1 MSAASSRSIAS
12 TATLEALE
20 LGVFRRL
27 LEREAVSDAGR
38 AAIADLTPSAD
49 AKDLAA
55 KFCRG
60 REVEALLEDGA
71 LVPSF
76 DDEILPLLERLENE
90 RGSLLG
96 PDLLALRF
104 LLRTTTAALARIED
118 AEPPGP
124 GLTELARAQPEA
136 ADLETALERV
146 LDDRGGVREDASP
159 ALVAAARQAR
169 RSRQAVYSQLERY
182 VREHSEHLAEETMPL
197 HAGRLVLLLR
207 SGAKGKLRGLVHGRS
222 ATGKSLYF
230 EPMDAVEGNN
240 RLQEALAAQEEER
253 RRLLE
258 ELIEKLFQG
267 RERLRARTEL
277 LAELDLRQAA
287 VRWGRRAG
295 AEWIEPGAERALELL
310 EARHPLLDPELASL
324 RRRALGQA
332 GHTGEV
338 VPLTLRL
345 DADERVLVVTGPNA
359 GGKTV
364 ALKTAGLL
372 VVLAHCGL
380 PIPAAAGSRVP
391 RLERVVATVGD
402 DQDLLADRST
412 FSGRLLRLQEA
423 WAGAGPDSLVLLDE
437 LGSGT
442 DPEEGAALA
451 VALLEELVRGRAL
464 AVLTSHLTPLA
475 AAALDLDGAGCAAME
490 FDPASGEP
498 TFELVPG
505 PPGSS
510 EAIALAR
517 RLGLPDRWLSRAEEL
532 LGPGHRRMQDLL
544 REVETL
550 RDELATERRETRRR
564 RRELDAELELAGT
577 EREELERQRT
587 ALDRDL
593 RARLEEFRQQV
604 TTELRTEYK
613 RLREE
618 LAAGRKK
625 GLVGKAVDRLFEEA
639 PVPPRPASA
648 TGPIEVGASVRHAS
662 LGWVGEVGKVD
673 GKRVEV
679 LVGGK
684 RLRCRLDDLETVA
697 APPPASSL
705 KPAKARK
712 ASLDLDE
719 PAEPGEIH
727 LRGERVEEALERL
740 DGYLDRALLAGSSEV
755 RVVHGHGTGRLKKAV
770 RSHLKNHPAV
780 AGWRPGG
787 RGEGGDGA
795 TVVTLA
801 G

>member
-1 MSAASSRSIAS
+1 MSAPSSRSIAS
-12 TATLEALE
+12 TTTLEALE

-27 LEREAVSDAGR
+27 LAREAVSDAGR
-38 AAIADLTPSAD
+38 AAIAVLMPSAD
-49 AKDLAA
+49 TEELAA
-55 KFCRG
+55 RFCRG
-60 REVEALLEDGA
+60 REVEAMLEDGA
-71 LVPSF
+71 LLPSF
-76 DDEILPLLERLENE
+76 DEEILPLLERLENE

-96 PDLLALRF
+96 GDLLALRF
-104 LLRTTTAALARIED
+104 LLRATAAALARIEG
-118 AEPPGP
+118 AEPPSP
-124 GLTELARAQPEA
+124 GLAELAAAQPA
-136 ADLETALERV
+136 VADLEEALERV
-146 LDDRGGVREDASP
+146 LDDRGGVRDDASP
-159 ALVAAARQAR
+159 ALAAAARQAR

-182 VREHSEHLAEETMPL
+182 VREHSEHLAEETVPL

-222 ATGKSLYF
+222 GTGKSLYF

-258 ELIEKLFQG
+258 ELIEKLFQS

-287 VRWGRRAG
+287 VRWGRRAR
-295 AEWIEPGAERALELL
+295 AELVEPGAERALELL
-310 EARHPLLDPELASL
+310 DARHPLLDPELAAL

-332 GHTGEV
+332 GHTGEM

-391 RLERVVATVGD
+391 RLEHVVATVGD

-412 FSGRLLRLQEA
+412 FSGRLLRLREA
-423 WAGAGPDSLVLLDE
+423 WTLAEPDSLVLLDE

-544 REVETL
+544 REVEIL
-550 RDELATERRETRRR
+550 RDELAIERRETRRR
-564 RRELDAELELAGT
+564 RDELDAELERAGAAREDL
-577 EREELERQRT
+577 ERERA
-587 ALDRDL
+587 ALDEDM
-593 RARLEEFRQQV
+593 RARLDEFRRQV
-604 TTELRTEYK
+604 TTELRAEYK

-625 GLVGKAVDRLFEEA
+625 GLVGEAADRLFEEA
-639 PVPPRPASA
+639 PVPPRPAASE
-648 TGPIEVGASVRHAS
+648 GPIEVGASVRHAS
-662 LGWVGEVGKVD
+662 LGWVGEVRKVD

-679 LVGGK
+679 MVAGK
-684 RLRCRLDDLETVA
+684 RLRCRLDELEAVA
-697 APPPASSL
+697 GPASTSRP
-705 KPAKARK
+705 KPAAART
-712 ASLDLDE
+712 ASFDLDE

-740 DGYLDRALLAGSSEV
+740 DGYLDRALLAGSPEV

-770 RSHLKNHPAV
+770 RSHLKDHPAV
-780 AGWRPGG
+780 AGWRAGG